1 MPMAFAVL
9 DATDR
14 ALVDVL
20 QDGLTLVER
29 PYRDVAVELGME
41 EGEVIARLQR
51 LLDEGVLS
59 RLGPMFQIERAG
71 GRYVLAAMR
80 VPAPALERT
89 IGIVNACPE
98 VAHNYLREHAFNL
111 WFVLATEDGARIET
125 AIERIEVR
133 TGLRVYPFPKS
144 REYFLDLRLRA

>member
-1 MPMAFAVL
+1 
-9 DATDR
+9 
-14 ALVDVL
+14 
-20 QDGLTLVER
+20 
-29 PYRDVAVELGME
+29 VAVELGME

-111 WFVLATEDGARIET
+111 WFVLATEDGAGIET
-125 AIERIEVR
+125 AIERIEAR